1 VFLLNSRFC
10 HFTETIRRWHPFY
23 RRYGA
28 NLPSSLERFNSR
40 ALEYS
45 SRIPVSVYGTGDLH
59 SNLIAFLGSC
69 FMVAQE
75 VVTSSSGIS
84 KPYTTPHLRTMRI
97 VASRSRNINR
107 VCIDYA
113 LRPRLSSRLTLGGRA
128 FPRKPYPY
136 GDTNFD
142 RIYRYSCPD
151 YHFQPLHGRSP
162 LPLQC
167 CWNAFL
173 PLFRVHSFGLT
184 LESRSFS
191 AQTHSMGQ
199 LLRFV

>member
-1 VFLLNSRFC
+1 VFLLNSRFY
-10 HFTETIRRWHPFY
+10 HFTATLRRGHPFY

-28 NLPSSLERFNSR
+28 NLPSSLERVNSR

-45 SRIPVSVYGTGDLH
+45 SRIPVSVYGTGNLR

-69 FMVAQE
+69 YMDAPE
-75 VVTSSSGIS
+75 VVTPGSGIS
-84 KPYTTPHLRTMRI
+84 KPYSTSHLRTMRI

-113 LRPRLSSRLTLGGRA
+113 FRPRLSTRLTLGGRA

-151 YHFQPLHGRSP
+151 YHFQPLHSR
-162 LPLQC
+162 LPLLLLC
-167 CWNAFL
+167 NWNAFL
-173 PLFRVHSFGLT
+173 PLFRVHSFG
-184 LESRSFS
+184 
-191 AQTHSMGQ
+191 
-199 LLRFV
+199 